1 MARIYNG
8 QNSLFN
14 KWFLENWTATCKT
27 MRMEYFLTTNKNNKN
42 HTACLLKSHCMLGIK
57 HILYLQYFIDVS
69 FYISKKQCNT
79 RVIFIL
85 IFSVEVEL
93 KKQTKELDDVESY
106 VK

>member
-1 MARIYNG
+1 
-8 QNSLFN
+8 
-14 KWFLENWTATCKT
+14 
-27 MRMEYFLTTNKNNKN
+27 
-42 HTACLLKSHCMLGIK
+42 MLGIK

-79 RVIFIL
+79 RVIFIP